1 MSTSYTPT
9 QYRVNDPY
17 QQRVLQFSA
26 QDSRVYLSRVSNQLL
41 KAFGND
47 AVIKGF
53 DVVSSSFTGNTFEVV
68 IDSGILIQ
76 DSTLIEVT
84 EQSTL
89 SIDVS
94 GLDDC
99 GGYLLIY
106 TDYQYVESISY
117 NVFSLKIA
125 HTDQSGSIVTTD
137 SSSISW
143 IPARNRIYLTLFQFV
158 KGSTN
163 TAQEKIYT
171 NDFYLLGSKYEKRGG
186 LLNLH
191 RTSDPYPAV
200 EPFYY
205 GLTHLYNDEDSLKLI
220 AQVRDDD
227 DDVVSIYNLQLL
239 SSKVNVSISE
249 YTPFTNPYKCVISD
263 PDDANVFTIN
273 STNIVS
279 PGTYILT
286 HNLSQ
291 QYLFVEVYDEDY
303 NVFYP
308 KSINFTSTNTL
319 TIDFSNA
326 LLDLADSYTVLLL
339 KENVT
344 IIDILVDEY
353 ELIEVEHNLNKYNV
367 MCQLADTSGSLYNN
381 ISNSIFNIENQNN
394 IILNTNVCDLVEG
407 TYKLI
412 IYDNVRYYYYLN
424 NNNTFTVSHQLFVKD
439 FNPTELTN
447 GSLQVNHNF
456 DDALPALGM
465 LLNDSELIYPEE
477 YQSIS
482 EDITEV
488 TFNDDNLPTLTDLL
502 SLYIYS
508 FEENTVYSV
517 SSLTAGASGS
527 PSGSWDGSF
536 LTYDLDIS
544 DIEHTNP
551 VFQVFNDQDKLIFPT
566 NITELT
572 SNEVY
577 QFTFPS
583 YLNLTD
589 FNILVIQ
596 GFKSYSETFTTS
608 VDLAPV
614 TIQHELGSNYLFFN
628 LFDETTNQ
636 VIFPDS
642 ITIVDEDSI
651 LLTSQYL
658 SPSSSYK
665 INIAT
670 GNTKRIT
677 SYSYTNSYYQEFSD
691 NDIFNHYITITHDL
705 DVSYPIVQV
714 YDENSIQVTD
724 LIIQVMDI
732 DSVKLTFPDTL
743 EIVPYYK
750 AIILKPN

>member
-9 QYRVNDPY
+9 QYRANDPY
-17 QQRVLQFSA
+17 QQRLLQFDN

-53 DVVSSSFTGNTFEVV
+53 DVISSSFTGDIFEVV

-106 TDYQYVESISY
+106 TDYQYVEAISY

-125 HTDQSGSIVTTD
+125 HVDPNGSIFTTD

-143 IPARNRIYLTLFQFV
+143 IPARNRIYLTLFQFA

-163 TAQEKIYT
+163 TVQEKIYT
-171 NDFYLLGSKYEKRGG
+171 EDFYLLGSKYEKRGG

-200 EPFYY
+200 APFYY
-205 GLTHLYNDEDSLKLI
+205 GLTHLYNDEDSLKII
-220 AQVRDDD
+220 AQVRDYD
-227 DDVVSIYNLQLL
+227 DDVVPIYNLQLL

-249 YTPFTNPYKCVISD
+249 YTPFTNSYKCVTTD

-273 STNIVS
+273 SDNIVS
-279 PGTYILT
+279 PGTYTLT
-286 HNLSQ
+286 HSLAQ
-291 QYLFVEVYDEDY
+291 QYLYVEVYDEDY
-303 NVFYP
+303 KLFHP
-308 KSINFTSTNTL
+308 KNINFTNINTL

-326 LLDLADSYTVLLL
+326 LLDLADSYTVLLI

-344 IIDILVDEY
+344 VVDVLVDEF
-353 ELIEVEHNLNKYNV
+353 EQVEIEHNLNKYNV
-367 MCQLADTSGSLYNN
+367 MCQLVDPSDNLYNN
-381 ISNSIFNIENQNN
+381 VSNSVFNIENQNN
-394 IILNTNVCDLVEG
+394 VILNTDVCDFIED
-407 TYKLI
+407 TYKVLI
-412 IYDNVRYYYYLN
+412 YNNIRYYYYLN
-424 NNNTFTVSHQLFVKD
+424 ANNTFTTSHQLFVKD
-439 FNPTELTN
+439 FYSPELID

-456 DDALPALGM
+456 DDILPALGM
-465 LLNDSELIYPEE
+465 LNNSELVYPSE

-482 EDITEV
+482 DDISKV
-488 TFNDDNLPTLTDLL
+488 TFNDDNLPTSTELL
-502 SLYIYS
+502 SFYMYS
-508 FEENTVYSV
+508 FEENAVYSL

-527 PSGSWDGSF
+527 PSGSWDGSY

-544 DIEHTNP
+544 EIEHIDP

-566 NITELT
+566 NITEVT
-572 SNEVY
+572 PNEVY

-583 YLNLTD
+583 YLDLTD

-608 VDLAPV
+608 VDLTPV
-614 TIQHELGSNYLFFN
+614 TIEHGLTSNYLFFN

-642 ITIVDEDSI
+642 VTVVDDDSI
-651 LLTSQYL
+651 LLTTQYL
-658 SPSSSYK
+658 TPSSSYK

-670 GNTKRIT
+670 GNTKRIV
-677 SYSYTNSYYQEFSD
+677 SYSYTNSFYQEFSD
-691 NDIFNHYITITHDL
+691 DDIFNHYITITHGL
-705 DVSYPIVQV
+705 NVSYPIVQV
-714 YDENSIQVTD
+714 YDENSFQVTSLTIQVID
-724 LIIQVMDI
+724 N

-743 EIVPYYK
+743 ELVPYYK
-750 AIILKPN
+750 VIVMKPT